1 MDCLESTDWDVDA
14 CTPSVDELLA
24 EVNPAEQWQGRDGYT
39 ILDFTDLICPDGWC
53 SPVIGNVLVWIDTDH
68 LTADYVETMGLAGR
82 ERIVEAVGQ

>member
-1 MDCLESTDWDVDA
+1 M
-14 CTPSVDELLA
+14 
-24 EVNPAEQWQGRDGYT
+24 
-39 ILDFTDLICPDGWC
+39 DFTDLICPDGWC